1 MLVFDNAQR
10 NTELY
15 RASRLALHT
24 PTCVVLEDGE
34 DLLLVWDDLAFQ
46 DPSVNLVYLSV
57 RMNNQSLYFSS
68 HTFLGSGR
76 HQ

>member
-1 MLVFDNAQR
+1 M
-10 NTELY
+10 
-15 RASRLALHT
+15 
-24 PTCVVLEDGE
+24 
-34 DLLLVWDDLAFQ
+34 WDDLAFQ